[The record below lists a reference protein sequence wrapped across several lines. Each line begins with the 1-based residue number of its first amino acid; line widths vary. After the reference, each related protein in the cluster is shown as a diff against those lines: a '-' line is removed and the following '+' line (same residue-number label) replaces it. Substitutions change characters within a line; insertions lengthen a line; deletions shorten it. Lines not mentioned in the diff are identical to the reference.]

1 MSAAG
6 PSKTAQPHAASGG
19 SAAAPAASVGAH
31 HARRLA
37 LLLLLAAVALS
48 PLIVFAADAVPTEK
62 DSVASSRAVKL
73 SEKLRCLVCQNQT
86 IADSNAEL
94 AQDLRR
100 QVHEQIAAG
109 RSDDEI
115 VAYMVARYGDFV
127 LYQPPVKPTTVLLW
141 AGPALLL
148 LLGVFGL
155 ARVLRARRA
164 EAEAPPL
171 TAEEHERAARLLA
184 GDRTK
189 DLP

>member
-6 PSKTAQPHAASGG
+6 PSKTAQSHSASGG

-37 LLLLLAAVALS
+37 LLLLIAAVALS

-62 DSVASSRAVKL
+62 DSVAASRAVKL

-100 QVHEQIAAG
+100 QIHEQIAAG
-109 RSDDEI
+109 KSDDQI
-115 VAYMVARYGDFV
+115 VDYMVARYGDFV
-127 LYQPPVKPTTVLLW
+127 LYQPPVKATTMLLW

-155 ARVLRARRA
+155 ARVLRGRRA

-184 GDRTK
+184 GNQGKDRS
-189 DLP
+189 